1 VICSKLAPEN
11 QISGRYRLF
20 SPRVILDIGP
30 DVRLGHGLF
39 AEGGYNFAAM
49 LPAEVINLGGSMP
62 QGILEGHSN
71 KIFFCRRHP
80 GIHLSIKPVPGHS
93 RSNSTLLG
101 QPANEIKGAM
111 EITIATL
118 SIWQQL
124 KIPRSKTCRRAQV
137 ESLRGMFCLTA
148 VLRSHS
154 KKFYLF

>member
-1 VICSKLAPEN
+1 MICSKLAPEN

-71 KIFFCRRHP
+71 KIFFAVD
-80 GIHLSIKPVPGHS
+80 I
-93 RSNSTLLG
+93 
-101 QPANEIKGAM
+101 
-111 EITIATL
+111 
-118 SIWQQL
+118 
-124 KIPRSKTCRRAQV
+124 QV
-137 ESLRGMFCLTA
+137 FI
-148 VLRSHS
+148 
-154 KKFYLF
+154 FP